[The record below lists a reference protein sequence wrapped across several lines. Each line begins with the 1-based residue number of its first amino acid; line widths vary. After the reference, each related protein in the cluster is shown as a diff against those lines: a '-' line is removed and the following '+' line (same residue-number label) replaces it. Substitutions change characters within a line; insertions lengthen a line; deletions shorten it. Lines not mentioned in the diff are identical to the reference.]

1 MLIVLIAIYTLALC
15 IGTIAG
21 NVISQGFLTAAILI
35 FPALLPSLISG
46 VIAVHSSADF
56 HENNGIIH
64 NVMEN
69 IRISSPAEDF
79 NIYFNYDP
87 QSAYTD
93 QNGVRH
99 NEPNFTKIPGKNIA
113 IVHTIILLPLG
124 IYLYARSI
132 NERNGNFIISKTTK
146 VVLACAIFFG
156 DRWRFNTKSSALIF
170 QLLHRILV
178 TSFITYFFLPK
189 ILKWKVSWN

>member
-113 IVHTIILLPLG
+113 WPIVHTIILLPLG

-132 NERNGNFIISKTTK
+132 NERNGNY
-146 VVLACAIFFG
+146 
-156 DRWRFNTKSSALIF
+156 
-170 QLLHRILV
+170 LL
-178 TSFITYFFLPK
+178 YPK
-189 ILKWKVSWN
+189 LQK

>member
-99 NEPNFTKIPGKNIA
+99 NEPNFTKIPRQKHCLALSYI
-113 IVHTIILLPLG
+113 PLFYYHSVY
-124 IYLYARSI
+124 IYMPVQSMS
-132 NERNGNFIISKTTK
+132 EMVTTYY
-146 VVLACAIFFG
+146 IQ
-156 DRWRFNTKSSALIF
+156 NYKSSFGLCD
-170 QLLHRILV
+170 
-178 TSFITYFFLPK
+178 FLWGS
-189 ILKWKVSWN
+189 LEV